1 MLRDSVTLAFLGD
14 AVYELAV
21 RRVLIARGGVYAADK
36 LHRAAVRYVRAS
48 AQAKALRGILAAT
61 DSTGKLALA
70 LRTVP
75 ASAQSAGLVTVPS
88 DDSVSVQN
96 AAQKSGEN
104 NERLI
109 GVNLDE
115 EALTVVR
122 RARNHKPKTV
132 PKNADP
138 VEYKMA
144 TALEALIG
152 YLTLEGRDDE
162 AQALI
167 GLSMQIIDGKE

>member
-1 MLRDSVTLAFLGD
+1 MLKDSVTLAFFGD

-21 RRVLIARGGVYAADK
+21 RRVLIERGGVYAADK

-48 AQAKALRGILAAT
+48 AQAKALRGILKAMDCGA
-61 DSTGKLALA
+61 
-70 LRTVP
+70 VP
-75 ASAQSAGLVTVPS
+75 AMTEGADVSSFAGVT
-88 DDSVSVQN
+88 
-96 AAQKSGEN
+96 GESK
-104 NERLI
+104 RI
-109 GVNLDE
+109 ILDE

-138 VEYKMA
+138 VDYKMA

-152 YLTLEGRDDE
+152 YLTVEGRDDE
-162 AQALI
+162 AQALTL
-167 GLSMQIIDGKE
+167 LSMQIIDGKE

>member
-1 MLRDSVTLAFLGD
+1 MIVSSFAGP
-14 AVYELAV
+14 
-21 RRVLIARGGVYAADK
+21 K
-36 LHRAAVRYVRAS
+36 
-48 AQAKALRGILAAT
+48 
-61 DSTGKLALA
+61 
-70 LRTVP
+70 P
-75 ASAQSAGLVTVPS
+75 AGLTNPLSFVGLTNPLS
-88 DDSVSVQN
+88 F
-96 AAQKSGEN
+96 AGLTGESK
-104 NERLI
+104 RI
-109 GVNLDE
+109 ILDE

-167 GLSMQIIDGKE
+167 ELSMQIIDRKE

>member
-1 MLRDSVTLAFLGD
+1 MLKDSVTLAFLGD

-21 RRVLIARGGVYAADK
+21 RRVLIERGGVYAADK

-48 AQAKALRGILAAT
+48 AQAKALRGILAAAGV
-61 DSTGKLALA
+61 TGKLTSA
-70 LRTVP
+70 LRTVTAP
-75 ASAQSAGLVTVPS
+75 AQSAGLVSVPS
-88 DDSVSVQN
+88 DDSMMVQN
-96 AAQKSGEN
+96 AAQESDKN
-104 NERLI
+104 NDRLM
-109 GVNLDE
+109 GVSLDE

-162 AQALI
+162 AQALTR
-167 GLSMQIIDGKE
+167 LSMQIIDGKE

>member
-1 MLRDSVTLAFLGD
+1 MLKDSVTLAFFGD

-21 RRVLIARGGVYAADK
+21 RRALIERGGVYAADK
-36 LHRAAVRYVRAS
+36 LHRAAVRYVRAA
-48 AQAKALRGILAAT
+48 AQAKAMRAILAEAGSAGKPT
-61 DSTGKLALA
+61 DGESGDRCKGVRLDEEALA
-70 LRTVP
+70 
-75 ASAQSAGLVTVPS
+75 
-88 DDSVSVQN
+88 
-96 AAQKSGEN
+96 
-104 NERLI
+104 
-109 GVNLDE
+109 GVHLDE

-132 PKNADP
+132 PKNANP

-167 GLSMQIIDGKE
+167 ALSMQIIDGKE